1 MWGIHV
7 FDTREE
13 VLSLT
18 KRLVS
23 MESIVNTA
31 GEKVIARS
39 LYELISSF
47 DYFEKNPD
55 QVMPGTNESMTIEKD
70 IMCFVFVKGTKKEE

>member
-1 MWGIHV
+1 M

-47 DYFEKNPD
+47 DYFEKILTKSCWNKR
-55 QVMPGTNESMTIEKD
+55 SMTIEKD
-70 IMCFVFVKGTKKEE
+70 IMCFVLLKERKEE